1 MDSLQ
6 NRLLARRPAMGAP
19 RFERPR
25 HRRSRAG
32 LLPARKPRDL
42 AGIRHVQGFS
52 RWSNAS
58 GRKALGGAVLIIVG
72 NQGVL
77 GGGDWRYPMRSLAV

>member
-19 RFERPR
+19 G
-25 HRRSRAG
+25 SNGRATEEAGRG